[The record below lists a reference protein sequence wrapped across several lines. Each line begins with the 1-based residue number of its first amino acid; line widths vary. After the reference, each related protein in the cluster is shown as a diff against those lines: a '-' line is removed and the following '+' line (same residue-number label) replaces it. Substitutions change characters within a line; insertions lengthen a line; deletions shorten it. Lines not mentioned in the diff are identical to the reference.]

1 MYPLRT
7 EDAMTSRVS
16 SLLACAGLLA
26 SVLSVSER
34 TQAAGSGTVESMDA
48 RSRAT
53 WKATQPTAT

>member
-26 SVLSVSER
+26 SVL
-34 TQAAGSGTVESMDA
+34 
-48 RSRAT
+48 
-53 WKATQPTAT
+53 KATKVFAFFSKQLQFE